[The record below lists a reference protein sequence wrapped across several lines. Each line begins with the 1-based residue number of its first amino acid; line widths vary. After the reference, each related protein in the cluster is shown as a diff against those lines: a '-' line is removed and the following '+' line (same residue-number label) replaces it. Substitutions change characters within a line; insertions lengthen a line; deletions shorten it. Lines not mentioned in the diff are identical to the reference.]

1 MPGLNSGGGEKDA
14 AYQDLRAFLRDL
26 EANGDL
32 LRVVEPLAPEP
43 DVAALA
49 DAAFLE
55 RGPAVLMEHVTGA
68 AHPLVVGVHATHA
81 RIGRALGLPPG
92 QAPSR
97 VAAELDRL
105 WQRYPV
111 PPVQVERTDAPCKA
125 MCRTGDE
132 VSLISFPIVRGN
144 ERDGGPYINKGLVIT
159 RSPETGTYNVNIS
172 RLQVK
177 GPRRLGIWAALHHGP
192 GLHFRMA
199 EARGEDLPI
208 AIAIGCDPLL
218 ALAATAPLPESWDEY
233 AFAGALRGAPT
244 QLVPAETVDLLVPA
258 HAEIVLE
265 GWLRT
270 GRNRREVEGPFG
282 EYTGHYSGINRTPVI
297 DLTAITCRR
306 DAIFEQ
312 VTIGRPW
319 RETEVMSHLPLSVG
333 ILRQV
338 REIVPE
344 VMAFNAAST
353 FSSTCVVSLRQG
365 RGGRAKQV
373 MAAVWALDAGAYVKN
388 LFVVDE
394 EIDVFNWEDVM
405 WAFSTRFRGEPDLM
419 VMPRSY
425 GGMLDPTGEMR
436 GMITRYGFDCTFPVP
451 PDCKL
456 AVHGVVIQRPEVD
469 AWRRWLTGDRS
480 VRPPLAAPAA
490 VVDHCP
496 RCGSASLE
504 QWSASVGAA
513 ALIKCQA
520 CHFVWRTGETVHLGP
535 EDRLDASALASLPL
549 MPPLL

>member
-1 MPGLNSGGGEKDA
+1 M
-14 AYQDLRAFLRDL
+14 YHDLRGFLRDL

-32 LRVVEPLAPEP
+32 LRVDQPLAPEP
-43 DVAALA
+43 DAAALA

-55 RGPAVLMEHVTGA
+55 RGPAVLMERIRGA
-68 AHPLVVGVHATHA
+68 VHPLVVGVHATHA
-81 RIGRALGLPPG
+81 RIGRALGLPPD
-92 QAPSR
+92 QSAAR
-97 VAAELDRL
+97 VAGELDRL

-111 PPVQVERTDAPCKA
+111 PPILVDRDGAPCKA
-125 MCRTGDE
+125 VRRTGDE
-132 VSLISFPIVRGN
+132 ASLTAFPILRGN
-144 ERDGGPYINKGLVIT
+144 ERDGGPYINKAMIIT
-159 RSPETGTYNVNIS
+159 RSPETGVCNVNIS

-192 GLHFRMA
+192 GLHFRQA

-218 ALAATAPLPESWDEY
+218 ALAATTPLPESWDEY

-244 QLVPAETVDLLVPA
+244 ELVPAETVDLLVPA

-270 GRNRREVEGPFG
+270 GRSQREVEGPFG

-297 DLTAITCRR
+297 DITAVTCRA
-306 DAIFEQ
+306 DAIFEH

-319 RETEVMSHLPLSVG
+319 RETEVISHLPLSVG

-338 REIVPE
+338 REIVPD
-344 VMAFNAAST
+344 VVAFNAAST
-353 FSSTCVVSLRQG
+353 FSSTCVVSMRQR

-373 MAAVWALDAGAYVKN
+373 MSAVWALDAGAYVKN
-388 LFVVDE
+388 LFVVDDD
-394 EIDVFNWEDVM
+394 IDVFNWEDVM

-451 PDCKL
+451 PDRKL
-456 AVHGVVIQRPEVD
+456 AVHGVVLPRPEVE
-469 AWRRWLTGDRS
+469 AWRRWLADGRRD
-480 VRPPLAAPAA
+480 RPPLGAQAPML
-490 VVDHCP
+490 HRCP
-496 RCGSASLE
+496 RCGGESLE
-504 QWSASVGAA
+504 QWAAPGGAP
-513 ALIKCQA
+513 ALVKCQA
-520 CHFVWRTGETVHLGP
+520 CHFVWRNGEAVRLEA
-535 EDRLDASALASLPL
+535 EDRLGAVTLASLPY
-549 MPPLL
+549 MPPFL